1 MGSRWLQTTVV
12 CIRGAVKEPESE
24 SGKSASEPGILL
36 GGIRS
41 ILVSKNLDLSVRK
54 LGLQEAA

>member
-12 CIRGAVKEPESE
+12 CIRGAMKGPE
-24 SGKSASEPGILL
+24 SGKTASEPGILP
-36 GGIRS
+36 GGTRS
-41 ILVSKNLDLSVRK
+41 VLVSKNLDLSVRK